1 MKLIILPK
9 GLSED
14 LLNYDLSQIESKEF
28 DDVIDE
34 LKQIDNEVNIS
45 SINLGKGAD
54 WVLILAI
61 LGSITSV
68 ISLGDKLEKGI
79 EGWVKIGKRLTNL
92 FKKSDRVYVDE
103 DGAKILAITY
113 ISEKYNIKNI
123 TLLDNHTTFLADF
136 SSWFKHRNPEDF
148 TSKPFNIY
156 NFTFDINNERTIS
169 LCIKSNG
176 EIIELLNTDKESIDL
191 SF

>member
-28 DDVIDE
+28 DDLIDE

-45 SINLGKGAD
+45 TINLGKGAD

-68 ISLGDKLEKGI
+68 IALGDKLEKGI
-79 EGWVKIGKRLTNL
+79 EGWIKIGKRLTNL

-136 SSWFKHRNPEDF
+136 SFWFNQRDPKDF

-176 EIIELLNTDKESIDL
+176 EIIELLNTDNELIGH

>member
-45 SINLGKGAD
+45 TINLGKGAD
-54 WVLILAI
+54 WVLILII
-61 LGSITSV
+61 LGSIGGV
-68 ISLGDKLEKGI
+68 ISYGDKLEKGI
-79 EGWVKIGKRLTNL
+79 EGWIKIGKRLTNL

-136 SSWFKHRNPEDF
+136 SSWFNQRNPEDF

-176 EIIELLNTDKESIDL
+176 EIIELLDTDKEFIDH

>member
-14 LLNYDLSQIESKEF
+14 LLNYDLSKIESKEF

-61 LGSITSV
+61 LGSIRSV
-68 ISLGDKLEKGI
+68 IALGDKLEKGI
-79 EGWVKIGKRLTNL
+79 EGWIKIGKRLTNL
-92 FKKSDRVYVDE
+92 FKKSDRVYIDE

-136 SSWFKHRNPEDF
+136 SSWFNQRNPEDF

-176 EIIELLNTDKESIDL
+176 EIIELLDINKKSLETP
-191 SF
+191 F

>member
-45 SINLGKGAD
+45 SINLGRGAD

-61 LGSITSV
+61 LGSIRSV
-68 ISLGDKLEKGI
+68 IALGDKLEKGI
-79 EGWVKIGKRLTNL
+79 EGWIKIGKRLTNL
-92 FKKSDRVYVDE
+92 FKKSDRVYIDE

-136 SSWFKHRNPEDF
+136 SSWFNQRNPEDF

-176 EIIELLNTDKESIDL
+176 EIIELLDINKKSLETP
-191 SF
+191 F

>member
-28 DDVIDE
+28 DDLIDE

-45 SINLGKGAD
+45 TINLGKGAD
-54 WVLILAI
+54 WVLILII
-61 LGSITSV
+61 LGSIGGV
-68 ISLGDKLEKGI
+68 ISYGDKLEKGI
-79 EGWVKIGKRLTNL
+79 EGWTKIGKRLINL

-113 ISEKYNIKNI
+113 ISEKYNIKSI

-136 SSWFKHRNPEDF
+136 SSWFNQRDPKDF

-156 NFTFDINNERTIS
+156 NLTFDINNERTIS

-176 EIIELLNTDKESIDL
+176 EIIELLNTDKEFIDH

>member
-34 LKQIDNEVNIS
+34 LKQTDNEVNIS

-68 ISLGDKLEKGI
+68 IALGDKLEKGI
-79 EGWVKIGKRLTNL
+79 EGWIKIGKRLTNL

-136 SSWFKHRNPEDF
+136 SSWFNQRNPEDF

-176 EIIELLNTDKESIDL
+176 EIIELLDINKKSLEPP
-191 SF
+191 F